1 MKKVLS
7 LVLVSALGG
16 AMTLGAYKL
25 FIEKKDVV
33 YEQGIDESLHNF
45 QTGFTNFPMSITEAT
60 DFTEASEKTLSTV
73 VHVKNKSISTLR
85 NSLEKMFYG
94 SSLGKQRVQIGF
106 GSGVI
111 VSSDG
116 YIITNNHVI
125 NGASDIEITLND
137 KKSYKAELIGTDVT
151 NDIALVKIDA
161 IDLPYITFGDSDNVR
176 VGEWVLAVGNPY
188 NLTATV
194 TAGIISAKGRD
205 LLSKN
210 NTTESYIQTDAVVNS
225 GNSGGA
231 LVNTHGELIGINTM
245 ITSTTG
251 SYIGYSFAVPSNI
264 AKKVIEDIMEFGNVQ
279 RAFIGINYRELD
291 GNVNKDFNVT
301 NTEGVII
308 TNVLEE
314 SGAKKAGIKIND
326 IIVKANNVEVSTFAD
341 LSGFLSSKRPGD
353 VIDFTIIRNGSQ
365 SVIPV
370 ELYKN
375 ETTTVNRLGL
385 NLEPLSSSELK
396 IHKLKQG
403 VKISG
408 INNPKLEYLGLKRG
422 QIITGI
428 NGQVINT
435 VEDVSSL
442 VNNLNSQSRLVLEV
456 LSENGVRERYIYQ

>member
-73 VHVKNKSISTLR
+73 VHVKNKSISTSR

>member
-1 MKKVLS
+1 
-7 LVLVSALGG
+7 
-16 AMTLGAYKL
+16 MTLGAYK
-25 FIEKKDVV
+25 FFVENNEVV
-33 YEQGIDESLHNF
+33 FEQQKEDSPNNF
-45 QTGFTNFPMSITEAT
+45 QSSFVNSPASMVEVT
-60 DFTEASEKTLSTV
+60 DFTDASEKTLSTV
-73 VHVKNKSISTLR
+73 VHVKNKSISTSI
-85 NSLEKMFYG
+85 NSLEEMFYG
-94 SSLGKQRVQIGF
+94 SSRGKQRVQIGF

-125 NGASDIEITLND
+125 TGANDIEIVLND

-161 IDLPYITFGDSDNVR
+161 TDLPYITFGDSDNVR

-188 NLTATV
+188 NLTSTV
-194 TAGIISAKGRD
+194 TAGIVSAKGRN
-205 LLSKN
+205 LLNKN

-231 LVNTHGELIGINTM
+231 LVNIHGELIGINTM

-291 GNVNKDFNVT
+291 GNINKDFDVA

-308 TNVLEE
+308 TNVLED
-314 SGAKKAGIKIND
+314 SGAKKAGIRIND

-341 LSGFLSSKRPGD
+341 LSGFLSAKRPGD

-396 IHKLKQG
+396 INKLKQG
-403 VKISG
+403 VKIAS

-435 VEDVSSL
+435 VDDVSSL
-442 VNNLNSQSRLVLEV
+442 VNNLNSESRLVLEV
-456 LSENGVRERYIYQ
+456 LTENGVRERYIYQ

>member
-1 MKKVLS
+1 
-7 LVLVSALGG
+7 
-16 AMTLGAYKL
+16 
-25 FIEKKDVV
+25 
-33 YEQGIDESLHNF
+33 
-45 QTGFTNFPMSITEAT
+45 
-60 DFTEASEKTLSTV
+60 
-73 VHVKNKSISTLR
+73 
-85 NSLEKMFYG
+85 
-94 SSLGKQRVQIGF
+94 
-106 GSGVI
+106 
-111 VSSDG
+111 
-116 YIITNNHVI
+116 
-125 NGASDIEITLND
+125 
-137 KKSYKAELIGTDVT
+137 
-151 NDIALVKIDA
+151 
-161 IDLPYITFGDSDNVR
+161 
-176 VGEWVLAVGNPY
+176 
-188 NLTATV
+188 
-194 TAGIISAKGRD
+194 
-205 LLSKN
+205 
-210 NTTESYIQTDAVVNS
+210 VNS

>member
-16 AMTLGAYKL
+16 AITLGAYKL
-25 FIEKKDVV
+25 FIEENEVV
-33 YEQGIDESLHNF
+33 YEQQKDENLPSF
-45 QTGFTNFPMSITEAT
+45 QTGFVNSPGYMAEAT

-73 VHVKNKSISTLR
+73 VHVKNKSISTTR
-85 NSLEKMFYG
+85 NPLEEMFYG
-94 SSLGKQRVQIGF
+94 SSRGKQRVQIGF

-125 NGASDIEITLND
+125 NGANDIEIVLNN

-161 IDLPYITFGDSDNVR
+161 TDLPYITFGDSDNVR

-205 LLSKN
+205 LFNKN

-291 GNVNKDFNVT
+291 GNVNKDFDVA

-314 SGAKKAGIKIND
+314 SGAKKAGIRIND

-341 LSGFLSSKRPGD
+341 LSGFLSAKRPGD
-353 VIDFTIIRNGSQ
+353 VIDFTIIRNGNQ
-365 SVIPV
+365 SIIPV

-385 NLEPLSSSELK
+385 DLEPLSSSELK
-396 IHKLKQG
+396 SNKLKQG
-403 VKISG
+403 VKISS
-408 INNPKLEYLGLKRG
+408 INNRKLEQLGLKRG

-428 NGQVINT
+428 NGQAINT
-435 VEDVSSL
+435 VDDVSSL
-442 VNNLNSQSRLVLEV
+442 VNNLSSESRLVLEV
-456 LSENGVRERYIYQ
+456 LTKNGVRERYIYQ

>member
-1 MKKVLS
+1 MKKVLN

-25 FIEKKDVV
+25 FIEKNDVV
-33 YEQGIDESLHNF
+33 YEQRNDESLHNF
-45 QTGFTNFPMSITEAT
+45 HTGFANSPMSMTEAT

-73 VHVKNKSISTLR
+73 VHVKNKSISTSR
-85 NSLEKMFYG
+85 NSLEEMFYG

-314 SGAKKAGIKIND
+314 SGAKNAGIKIND

-341 LSGFLSSKRPGD
+341 LSGFLSAKRPGD

-456 LSENGVRERYIYQ
+456 LSENGVTERYIYQ

>member
-45 QTGFTNFPMSITEAT
+45 QTGFTNSPMSITEAT

-73 VHVKNKSISTLR
+73 VHVKNKSISTSR

>member
-1 MKKVLS
+1 
-7 LVLVSALGG
+7 
-16 AMTLGAYKL
+16 
-25 FIEKKDVV
+25 
-33 YEQGIDESLHNF
+33 
-45 QTGFTNFPMSITEAT
+45 
-60 DFTEASEKTLSTV
+60 
-73 VHVKNKSISTLR
+73 
-85 NSLEKMFYG
+85 
-94 SSLGKQRVQIGF
+94 
-106 GSGVI
+106 
-111 VSSDG
+111 
-116 YIITNNHVI
+116 
-125 NGASDIEITLND
+125 
-137 KKSYKAELIGTDVT
+137 
-151 NDIALVKIDA
+151 
-161 IDLPYITFGDSDNVR
+161 
-176 VGEWVLAVGNPY
+176 LAVGNPY

-341 LSGFLSSKRPGD
+341 LSGFLSAKRPGD

-456 LSENGVRERYIYQ
+456 LSENGVTERYIYQ

>member
-25 FIEKKDVV
+25 FIEKNDVV

-45 QTGFTNFPMSITEAT
+45 QTGFANSPMSITEAT

-73 VHVKNKSISTLR
+73 VHVKNKSISTSR
-85 NSLEKMFYG
+85 NSLEEMFYG

-341 LSGFLSSKRPGD
+341 LSGFLSAKRPGD

-456 LSENGVRERYIYQ
+456 LSENGVTERYIYQ